1 MKRHARQTRLREV
14 GAEGQAK
21 IAAAKVSCASGFA
34 GWVEARYLR
43 AAGVGEVAPGTV
55 EARDARF
62 DDLDPAAREVALGAH
77 AAVAA
82 LREILALR

>member
-1 MKRHARQTRLREV
+1 MRLGAI

-21 IAAAKVSCASGFA
+21 LRAARVVVARGFA

-43 AAGVGEVAPGTV
+43 AAGVEAVTVGDGEAV
-55 EARDARF
+55 DARF

-77 AAVAA
+77 AAVLAIKQ
-82 LREILALR
+82 IL